1 MTQRHVTWQDDRVW
15 PYSQTSH
22 SLCFR
27 ACTISMKLEDA
38 TVVVV
43 CPCLCLCCKNAVR
56 MLHYSLAMPI
66 GSGQKETCRRSRVF
80 ICRSSHLRCF
90 KLRGKTQLTSIRHT
104 KVARTQDFPR
114 YDVFLVF
121 QNLLKE
127 WTVNMLNKWGA
138 FLEFTTVPP
147 FLLVEPQVQAN
158 GGDAGRCE
166 V

>member
-1 MTQRHVTWQDDRVW
+1 MW

-22 SLCFR
+22 CLCFR

-104 KVARTQDFPR
+104 KVARTQGFPIRQGVRGWVLR

-127 WTVNMLNKWGA
+127 WTVNMLNKSGA
-138 FLEFTTVPP
+138 FLEFTAVPP
-147 FLLVEPQVQAN
+147 FLLVEPQVQGN
-158 GGDAGRCE
+158 VGDAGRCE